1 MAESRHN
8 GLATAHLYNST
19 AEVLGLLLAGGQLP
33 AVACPLLPSLPP
45 TDEYEQALPK
55 VQHGAVRG
63 AIQFI
68 LFAPRAMVSM
78 AVFGRGLRTRPSAAR
93 PPWIALATARCSTT
107 VHRSAA
113 HGRCRR
119 SGMAW
124 CGELAAPSSRH
135 TQDEG
140 TWAGFEVE
148 EDTFDERAGYGDW
161 VSAHTA

>member
-1 MAESRHN
+1 M
-8 GLATAHLYNST
+8 
-19 AEVLGLLLAGGQLP
+19 P
-33 AVACPLLPSLPP
+33 AVAFPLLPSLPP
-45 TDEYEQALPK
+45 TDEYEQTLPK
-55 VQHGAVRG
+55 IQHGAVRG
-63 AIQFI
+63 AI
-68 LFAPRAMVSM
+68 LFFSFRA
-78 AVFGRGLRTRPSAAR
+78 AYYGIHGRIWAR
-93 PPWIALATARCSTT
+93 PTDEALGCKAPLDCPCHGT
-107 VHRSAA
+107 VLDHGIHRSAA

-119 SGMAW
+119 SGVAW